1 MEYGYILMKNIL
13 PLDMYNNIN
22 YKMIYVT
29 LYVVILSLVVRFNK
43 KYTLL
48 SLWVLNLIVFTL
60 MYNDLFIYM
69 LYICIPTIISSV
81 ILIRSMDFDFSKMF
95 DNEYILGDRK

>member
-1 MEYGYILMKNIL
+1 MKNIL
-13 PLDMYNNIN
+13 PLDMYNSIN

-29 LYVVILSLVVRFNK
+29 LYVVILSLVV
-43 KYTLL
+43 

-60 MYNDLFIYM
+60 MYNDLFTYM

>member
-1 MEYGYILMKNIL
+1 MKNIL
-13 PLDMYNNIN
+13 PLDMYNSIN

-60 MYNDLFIYM
+60 MYNDLFTYM
-69 LYICIPTIISSV
+69 YTNNYIKC
-81 ILIRSMDFDFSKMF
+81 DF
-95 DNEYILGDRK
+95 N

>member
-1 MEYGYILMKNIL
+1 MKNIV
-13 PLDMYNNIN
+13 PLDMYNSIN
-22 YKMIYVT
+22 YKMICVT

-60 MYNDLFIYM
+60 MYNDLYTYM

-81 ILIRSMDFDFSKMF
+81 ILIKSMDIDFTKIF
-95 DNEYILGDRK
+95 NNEYILGDRK